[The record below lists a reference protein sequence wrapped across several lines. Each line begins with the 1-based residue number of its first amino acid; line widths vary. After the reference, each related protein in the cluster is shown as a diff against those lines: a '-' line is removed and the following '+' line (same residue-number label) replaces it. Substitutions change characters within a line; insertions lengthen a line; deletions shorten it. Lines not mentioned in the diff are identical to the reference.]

1 MARSQFQ
8 FGGALRRVQHQA
20 TIQGLVNPVLVA
32 DGKFTLGGAV
42 LGGSY
47 ATCRVPTPAEGCIGS
62 HYRMCWA
69 HGVYQA
75 WKLRATCPPPL
86 GPIWT
91 HFWTHLD
98 PYCQGGANY
107 VVELGTF
114 SMNGPFGT
122 YRVDCTMGS
131 ICSFILYGSM
141 LALTNRVVILDMAS
155 SCGDATVVSAFA
167 GLLNPA
173 PFSHSAHG

>member
-91 HFWTHLD
+91 HLD
-98 PYCQGGANY
+98 PFGPILSGWRQLRGGAGHLQHERAVRDLPGGLHHGLHLQLHPLWVHVGAHQPGGDPGY
-107 VVELGTF
+107 GQLLRRRHCSVRLCGAAEPGT
-114 SMNGPFGT
+114 
-122 YRVDCTMGS
+122 
-131 ICSFILYGSM
+131 L
-141 LALTNRVVILDMAS
+141 
-155 SCGDATVVSAFA
+155 
-167 GLLNPA
+167 
-173 PFSHSAHG
+173 